1 MSEAPEP
8 QWLAWSRELLAIAQT
23 GLAFT
28 GDAYDRERY
37 EAVRDVAARIL
48 GAQSGA
54 DPQRIAGL
62 FRDVLGYATPKL
74 DVRAAVFDARGRIL
88 MVREAVDAGRWTLP
102 GGWADVNHTPAQNAE
117 KETLEESGYRVRA
130 RKLAAAWDRTRQG
143 HPPSVFACTK
153 LFFICD
159 LLGGEARTSLETTE
173 VAWFGRGALPP
184 DLSLGRVLPSQ
195 IERMFEHLSDP
206 SLPTDYD

>member
-1 MSEAPEP
+1 MSDAPEP
-8 QWLAWSRELLAIAQT
+8 PWLTWSRELLAIAQT

-28 GDAYDRERY
+28 DDPYDRERY
-37 EAVRDVAARIL
+37 EAVRGLAARL
-48 GAQSGA
+48 MGLHGGA
-54 DPQRIAGL
+54 DPRRIVDLLAGEQ
-62 FRDVLGYATPKL
+62 GYATPKL

-88 MVREAVDAGRWTLP
+88 MVREAADAGRWTLP

-143 HPPSVFACTK
+143 HPPSVFACAK
-153 LFFICD
+153 LFFVCE

-173 VAWFGRGALPP
+173 VAWFERGALPP
-184 DLSLGRVLPSQ
+184 DLSLGRVLPHQ
-195 IERMFEHLSDP
+195 LDRMFEHHDDP
-206 SLPTDYD
+206 TLPTDYD